1 MVIVLGISIKTFN
14 LVQLGNSLF
23 EWHFISRNLK
33 IYIDVDYKLINGK
46 KQKEMCILSSKCN
59 K

>member
-23 EWHFISRNLK
+23 EWHFISQNLK
-33 IYIDVDYKLINGK
+33 IYIDVDYKLINAK
-46 KQKEMCILSSKCN
+46 KRKEMCILSSKCN

>member
-14 LVQLGNSLF
+14 LVQLGNFLF
-23 EWHFISRNLK
+23 EWHFISQNLK

-46 KQKEMCILSSKCN
+46 KQKEMFILSSKCN

>member
-23 EWHFISRNLK
+23 EWHFISQNLK
-33 IYIDVDYKLINGK
+33 IYIDDDYKLINGK
-46 KQKEMCILSSKCN
+46 KQKEMFILSSKCN

>member
-1 MVIVLGISIKTFN
+1 MVILLGTSIKSFN
-14 LVQLGNSLF
+14 LVQLGNVLF
-23 EWHFISRNLK
+23 EWHFISQNLK
-33 IYIDVDYKLINGK
+33 KYFDVDYKLINGK

>member
-23 EWHFISRNLK
+23 EWHFISQNLK
-33 IYIDVDYKLINGK
+33 IYIDVDYKLINDK

>member
-23 EWHFISRNLK
+23 EWHFISQNLK
-33 IYIDVDYKLINGK
+33 IYIDDDYKLINGK
-46 KQKEMCILSSKCN
+46 KQKEMCILNSKCN

>member
-1 MVIVLGISIKTFN
+1 MVIVLGTSIKTFN

-23 EWHFISRNLK
+23 EWHFISQNLK
-33 IYIDVDYKLINGK
+33 IYIDDDYKLINGK

>member
-23 EWHFISRNLK
+23 EWHFISQNLK

-46 KQKEMCILSSKCN
+46 KQKEMFILSSKCN

>member
-1 MVIVLGISIKTFN
+1 MVIVLGTSIKTFN

-23 EWHFISRNLK
+23 EWHFISQNLK
-33 IYIDVDYKLINGK
+33 IYIDDDYKLINGK
-46 KQKEMCILSSKCN
+46 KQKEMFILSSKCN